1 MLRKTIVTMKPQK
14 VVNFAE
20 LSVKKYIYIYY
31 EQIFKMNLHMYTYAY
46 VHTYIYMNIICD
58 NMDGP

>member
-14 VVNFAE
+14 FVNFAE

-31 EQIFKMNLHMYTYAY
+31 EQIFKMNLHMYTY
-46 VHTYIYMNIICD
+46 VYIYMNIICD